1 MPRRRMLRPV
11 INYFKRP
18 VPDAVRA
25 VPAVEQCYLS
35 QSAISQQIQTL
46 ERELGGEAP
55 RLDLLQPE
63 RIRDTLHA
71 YQLAKRCNE
80 KRVMA
85 ESVRWGARGTFITG
99 ADFLIDGGATASYFY
114 GPLKPES

>member
-1 MPRRRMLRPV
+1 MTHRRMLRPV

-18 VPDAVRA
+18 RAGRRVGCPGRGAVLSLPVRHF
-25 VPAVEQCYLS
+25 PADPGVGAES
-35 QSAISQQIQTL
+35 
-46 ERELGGEAP
+46 GGAP
-55 RLDLLQPE
+55 RLDLLRPE

-71 YQLAKRCNE
+71 HQLAKRCNE

-85 ESVRWGARGTFITG
+85 ESVRWGARGAFITG